1 MIAATL
7 ATALA
12 SAAYGFDFSPAGDL
26 PEPAEEGTRVDVF
39 LGLSLG
45 SDSNPGRATSGNEES
60 DAVLEALAG
69 IAFSRGNTRLDYH
82 LSAEARVERYSELDR
97 FDFEESILKG
107 DMSWATRKFRFGLTG
122 RCAVLADPTEVETLD
137 FDVLERTESSY
148 APEVGFTFGKIVLG
162 LSYHFKKFD
171 YEDSSV
177 DDLDHEDA
185 STGLELRFGRP
196 EKRQYFLHFD
206 SGAVDYRESWSPR
219 RDYDYTKLYA
229 GWRSRMPR
237 TSSFE
242 VGAGLNRV
250 ESDDFGS
257 EDETYATVR
266 TTRMLQGGSAALE
279 AGYTRSVEPA
289 ATADYKTASR
299 VLLRY
304 SKKVNMRRRWSLG
317 YRLESSEF
325 TNPDATTADSLSV
338 HVADFGFEHTLGSPE
353 GRHGRLYAALSYE
366 SGNDFERL
374 RIFAGIALAY

>member
-1 MIAATL
+1 VIAATL
-7 ATALA
+7 VTALA
-12 SAAYGFDFSPAGDL
+12 SATHGFDFSPAGDF
-26 PEPAEEGTRVDVF
+26 PQPAEKEKRVDVF

-45 SDSNPGRATSGNEES
+45 SDSNPGRATSGSEES
-60 DAVLEALAG
+60 DTVLEALAG
-69 IAFSRGNTRLDYH
+69 IAFSRGNTRLNCH
-82 LSAEARVERYSELDR
+82 LSAEARAERYSELDR

-107 DMSWATRKFRFGLTG
+107 DIRWATRRIRLRFAGQLA
-122 RCAVLADPTEVETLD
+122 RLADPVDVETLD
-137 FDVLERTESSY
+137 FDVLERTESSC
-148 APEVGFTFGKIVLG
+148 APEVGFTFGKIGLG
-162 LSYHFKKFD
+162 LIYHFKKSD

-185 STGLELRFGRP
+185 STGFELRFGRP
-196 EKRQYFLHFD
+196 EKGQYFLHFD

-219 RDYDYTKLYA
+219 HDYDYAKLYA
-229 GWRSRMPR
+229 GWRSTMPR

-242 VGAGLNRV
+242 IGAGLSKV
-250 ESDDFGS
+250 ESDDFAG

-266 TTRMLQGGSAALE
+266 TTRMLREGSAALE

-304 SKKVNMRRRWSLG
+304 SKRVTVRSRWSLS

-338 HVADFGFEHTLGSPE
+338 HIVDFGFEHALGPPE
-353 GRHGRLYAALSYE
+353 GRHGRLYAGVGYE
-366 SGNDFERL
+366 SGDDFDRL
-374 RIFAGIALAY
+374 RISAGIAVAY